1 MKSKAPLVLIELL
14 IMLMVFSLAAAWCLQ
29 AFSLADRISRRSA
42 ARDSAAVQAQNAA
55 ELLQHFGGNYAA
67 AADHC
72 GGSWDG
78 ETLRI
83 GFDSR
88 WNVTDSDTV
97 YLVEV
102 LPVETDS
109 PFWGKAEITVTDAGG
124 DCLITLPAAWQE
136 E

>member
-1 MKSKAPLVLIELL
+1 MKSKAPLALIELL

-55 ELLQHFGGNYAA
+55 ELLQHFDGDYA

-83 GFDSR
+83 SFDSR
-88 WNVTDSDTV
+88 WNVTASDAV

-109 PFWGKAEITVTDAGG
+109 PFLGKAEITVTDAGG
-124 DCLITLPAAWQE
+124 DCLITFPAAWQE